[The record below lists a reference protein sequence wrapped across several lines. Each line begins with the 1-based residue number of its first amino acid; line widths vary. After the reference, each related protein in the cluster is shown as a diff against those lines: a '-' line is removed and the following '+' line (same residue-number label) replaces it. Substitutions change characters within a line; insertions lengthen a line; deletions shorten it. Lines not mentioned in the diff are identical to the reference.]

1 MAMCKVLPM
10 NCKTLFKFLHEN
22 NLENADIPVCI
33 VARCARTH
41 SDVKEGPV
49 TGINVTDSYINFTN
63 IDTESYFDYDG
74 KAVYIY
80 GVIS

>member
-1 MAMCKVLPM
+1 MAMCKVETM
-10 NCKTLFKFLHEN
+10 TCKKLFDYIVSE
-22 NLENADIPVCI
+22 NLENSDIPVCI
-33 VARCARTH
+33 VAKCARTY
-41 SDVKEGPV
+41 SDLKEGPTTGV
-49 TGINVTDSYINFTN
+49 TLSDIPINFSD

>member
-1 MAMCKVLPM
+1 MCKVLPM
-10 NCKTLFKFLHEN
+10 NCKTLFEFLHEN

-49 TGINVTDSYINFTN
+49 TGVTCSDSYVTFTN
-63 IDTESYFDYDG
+63 IDTESYYEHNG
-74 KAVYIY
+74 KTLYIY
-80 GVIS
+80 GVVS

>member
-1 MAMCKVLPM
+1 MCKIEAM
-10 NCKTLFKFLHEN
+10 TCKELFDYIVSE
-22 NLENADIPVCI
+22 NLENSDIPVCI
-33 VARCARTH
+33 VARCARTY

-49 TGINVTDSYINFTN
+49 TGINVTNSYINFTN